1 MLLFASMFTLSL
13 VIVEFVV
20 ACEKPGS
27 VAWKTVMRGVVCV
40 RAESV
45 LLRAESA
52 LLGFVHAELFV
63 CERWK
68 RAKAGVLSYVRQPRF
83 FGEL

>member
-27 VAWKTVMRGVVCV
+27 VDWKTVMRGVVCV

-45 LLRAESA
+45 LL
-52 LLGFVHAELFV
+52 GFVHAELFV
-63 CERWK
+63 CEWWK